1 MDDSMKKALGGRA
14 VLRKLP
20 RLLKGMLL
28 MLCLLSVSLSEVQAD
43 LWEQKR
49 SMEMENTSIGEKACS
64 RP

>member
-43 LWEQKR
+43 LWRTRESKK
-49 SMEMENTSIGEKACS
+49 KACA